1 MADGVNKVILVGNLG
16 KDPEVSYTQSGTARC
31 RFTLATGETFVNNAG
46 ERQDRTEWHNII
58 VWGKQGENVGKYLG
72 KGRQVYIEGKIQTRS
87 WDDEKTGQKRYM
99 TEINA
104 QRVVFLGGRGEGGG
118 GGGYQGGGG
127 GQPQGGGGGYQGG
140 GGQPQGGGGGGYQGG
155 GGGQPQGGGYDS
167 GPGIGPDDD
176 DIPF

>member
-31 RFTLATGETFVNNAG
+31 RFPLATGETFTDTAG
-46 ERQDRTEWHNII
+46 NRQDKTEWHNIV
-58 VWGKQGENVGKYLG
+58 VWGKQGENVGKFLA

-87 WDDEKTGQKRYM
+87 WDDEKSGQKRYM

-104 QRVVFLGGRGEGGG
+104 QRVVFLGGGRGEGQQGGGGGSGGG
-118 GGGYQGGGG
+118 GGGRGEA
-127 GQPQGGGGGYQGG
+127 PQGGGDYD
-140 GGQPQGGGGGGYQGG
+140 QGGGGGGPGF
-155 GGGQPQGGGYDS
+155 
-167 GPGIGPDDD
+167 GPSDD

>member
-31 RFTLATGETFVNNAG
+31 RFPIATSESYTDNSGN
-46 ERQDRTEWHNII
+46 RQDKTEWHNIV
-58 VWGKQGENVGKYLG
+58 VWGKQGENVGKFLS

-87 WDDEKTGQKRYM
+87 WDDEKSGQKRYM

-104 QRVVFLGGRGEGGG
+104 QRVVFLGGGRGEGSGGGGGEGGHRGGG
-118 GGGYQGGGG
+118 GGGGGGG
-127 GQPQGGGGGYQGG
+127 EDH
-140 GGQPQGGGGGGYQGG
+140 
-155 GGGQPQGGGYDS
+155 GGYDG
-167 GPGIGPDDD
+167 GPGFGPGED